1 MHVSKI
7 QNFYSNLVLE
17 IKIFR
22 DISTNFYPRFVKTV
36 FAEESHNFDVIE
48 NKTGKF
54 YFIHPD
60 TPIEFEKYKYYWNE
74 SHADLKGVKNLC
86 EYRINWMIDSKEMYE
101 TFSPENTQMK
111 SLFYRCH
118 FAQTCMGLE
127 CKIDSRLFVP
137 PIFLLIFISI
147 FWCFKRMLRRDMKR
161 VERQT
166 SFHIMDPTN
175 PAHRSPPPPYNA
187 QNSAIPPPY
196 HNARHGRVSRSNSH
210 SRSRSNSRS

>member
-101 TFSPENTQMK
+101 VRNF
-111 SLFYRCH
+111 
-118 FAQTCMGLE
+118 
-127 CKIDSRLFVP
+127 
-137 PIFLLIFISI
+137 IF
-147 FWCFKRMLRRDMKR
+147 D
-161 VERQT
+161 
-166 SFHIMDPTN
+166 
-175 PAHRSPPPPYNA
+175 
-187 QNSAIPPPY
+187 
-196 HNARHGRVSRSNSH
+196 
-210 SRSRSNSRS
+210 